1 MTNQKRYPVL
11 GSDASSVWNFCACFS
26 DLISPGNQWC
36 QLFSQVSIKE
46 RGFSNKS
53 NSWPLVLER
62 KDKNQKPRDKAFSP
76 AVMTSFRL
84 KLHHEFIR
92 EITLCMYTILEK
104 ILTCKPLTSP
114 KESWKTTSLSLWKE
128 RIPKIQPRQ
137 RPSSI
142 RLLVLR
148 PYLFK
153 TKEGERGKHFVH
165 LAPFRIFLF
174 VSSMSFSLD
183 AYFCLLPRHFFS
195 STKAVIWLLA
205 YSRSTFKIINSPL
218 NIQAFFGTKF
228 GRIKRRKDSPPSPF
242 PLHLLLAI
250 FRPPPKKRALSQEIK
265 IVLCIPFFAIKSTS
279 MDYVDECCNMCKEL

>member
-1 MTNQKRYPVL
+1 M
-11 GSDASSVWNFCACFS
+11 
-26 DLISPGNQWC
+26 
-36 QLFSQVSIKE
+36 
-46 RGFSNKS
+46 
-53 NSWPLVLER
+53 
-62 KDKNQKPRDKAFSP
+62 
-76 AVMTSFRL
+76 
-84 KLHHEFIR
+84 
-92 EITLCMYTILEK
+92 
-104 ILTCKPLTSP
+104 
-114 KESWKTTSLSLWKE
+114 
-128 RIPKIQPRQ
+128 PKIQPRQ

-228 GRIKRRKDSPPSPF
+228 GRIKRKKNFPHPPLLFPF
-242 PLHLLLAI
+242 TV
-250 FRPPPKKRALSQEIK
+250 FSR
-265 IVLCIPFFAIKSTS
+265 FFALLPEREPYHKKLKFCFVFHFSP
-279 MDYVDECCNMCKEL
+279 

>member
-11 GSDASSVWNFCACFS
+11 GSDASSVRNFCACFS
-26 DLISPGNQWC
+26 DVISPRNQWC

-84 KLHHEFIR
+84 KLYHEFIR

-104 ILTCKPLTSP
+104 IPTCKPLTSP

-128 RIPKIQPRQ
+128 RMPKIQPRQ
-137 RPSSI
+137 RPSNI
-142 RLLVLR
+142 RLLVLK

-153 TKEGERGKHFVH
+153 TKEGERAKHFVH

-174 VSSMSFSLD
+174 IESMSFSLE
-183 AYFCLLPRHFFS
+183 AYFCLPPRNFFS

-205 YSRSTFKIINSPL
+205 YSRSTVI
-218 NIQAFFGTKF
+218 
-228 GRIKRRKDSPPSPF
+228 
-242 PLHLLLAI
+242 
-250 FRPPPKKRALSQEIK
+250 
-265 IVLCIPFFAIKSTS
+265 
-279 MDYVDECCNMCKEL
+279 

>member
-11 GSDASSVWNFCACFS
+11 GSDASSVRNFCACFS
-26 DLISPGNQWC
+26 DIISPGNQWC

-76 AVMTSFRL
+76 AVMTSFGL

-104 ILTCKPLTSP
+104 IPTCKPLTSP

-128 RIPKIQPRQ
+128 RMPKIQPRQ

-153 TKEGERGKHFVH
+153 TKEGERGKYFVH
-165 LAPFRIFLF
+165 LASFRIFLF
-174 VSSMSFSLD
+174 IQSMSFSLE
-183 AYFCLLPRHFFS
+183 AYFCLLPKHFFHQLKQWFGFLL
-195 STKAVIWLLA
+195 KAVPP
-205 YSRSTFKIINSPL
+205 FKIINSPL

-228 GRIKRRKDSPPSPF
+228 DRIKRGKNSPPPSLPFSPSPSSRDF
-242 PLHLLLAI
+242 SP
-250 FRPPPKKRALSQEIK
+250 S
-265 IVLCIPFFAIKSTS
+265 S
-279 MDYVDECCNMCKEL
+279 

>member
-11 GSDASSVWNFCACFS
+11 GSDASSVRNFCACFS
-26 DLISPGNQWC
+26 DVISPGNQCC

-46 RGFSNKS
+46 RGFSSKS

-76 AVMTSFRL
+76 AVMTSFGL

-104 ILTCKPLTSP
+104 IPTCKPLTSP

-128 RIPKIQPRQ
+128 RMPKIQPRQ

-174 VSSMSFSLD
+174 IQSMSFSLE
-183 AYFCLLPRHFFS
+183 AYFCLLPKSFFHQL
-195 STKAVIWLLA
+195 KQWFGFLLIAVPP
-205 YSRSTFKIINSPL
+205 FKIINAPL

-228 GRIKRRKDSPPSPF
+228 GRIKRRKNSS
-242 PLHLLLAI
+242 H
-250 FRPPPKKRALSQEIK
+250 PPPLFPFTVFSR
-265 IVLCIPFFAIKSTS
+265 FFALLPEREPYHKKLKFCFVFHFSP
-279 MDYVDECCNMCKEL
+279 

>member
-1 MTNQKRYPVL
+1 MTSQKRYPVL

-26 DLISPGNQWC
+26 GVISPGNQWC

-53 NSWPLVLER
+53 NSWPLVLEG
-62 KDKNQKPRDKAFSP
+62 KDKYQKPKDKAFSP

-104 ILTCKPLTSP
+104 IPTCKPLTSP

-128 RIPKIQPRQ
+128 RMPKIQPRQ

-153 TKEGERGKHFVH
+153 TKEGERAKHFVH

-174 VSSMSFSLD
+174 IPSMSFSLE
-183 AYFCLLPRHFFS
+183 AYFCLLPKNFFHQLKQWFGFLL
-195 STKAVIWLLA
+195 KAVPP
-205 YSRSTFKIINSPL
+205 FKIINSPL
-218 NIQAFFGTKF
+218 NIHAFFGTKF
-228 GRIKRRKDSPPSPF
+228 GRIKRRKNF
-242 PLHLLLAI
+242 PH
-250 FRPPPKKRALSQEIK
+250 PPPLFPFTVFSRLFALLPEREPYHKKLKFCFVFYFS
-265 IVLCIPFFAIKSTS
+265 P
-279 MDYVDECCNMCKEL
+279 

>member
-46 RGFSNKS
+46 RGFSSKS
-53 NSWPLVLER
+53 NLWPLVLER

-153 TKEGERGKHFVH
+153 TKEGEREKHFVH

-228 GRIKRRKDSPPSPF
+228 GRIKRRKDSPPPPLFPF
-242 PLHLLLAI
+242 TFFSRFFALLLKSE
-250 FRPPPKKRALSQEIK
+250 PYHKKLK
-265 IVLCIPFFAIKSTS
+265 LCFVFHFSP
-279 MDYVDECCNMCKEL
+279 

>member
-11 GSDASSVWNFCACFS
+11 GSEASSVWNFCACFS
-26 DLISPGNQWC
+26 DVISPGNQWC

-76 AVMTSFRL
+76 GVMRSFRL

-104 ILTCKPLTSP
+104 IPTCKPLTSP

-128 RIPKIQPRQ
+128 RMPKIQPRQ

-142 RLLVLR
+142 RLFVLR

-153 TKEGERGKHFVH
+153 TKEGERGKHFIH
-165 LAPFRIFLF
+165 LTSFRIFIF
-174 VSSMSFSLD
+174 IQSMSFSWE
-183 AYFCLLPRHFFS
+183 AYFCLLPKNFFHQLKQWFGFLL
-195 STKAVIWLLA
+195 KAVPP
-205 YSRSTFKIINSPL
+205 FKIINSPL

-228 GRIKRRKDSPPSPF
+228 DRIKRGKNSPPPSLPFSPSPSSRDF
-242 PLHLLLAI
+242 SP
-250 FRPPPKKRALSQEIK
+250 S
-265 IVLCIPFFAIKSTS
+265 S
-279 MDYVDECCNMCKEL
+279 

>member
-26 DLISPGNQWC
+26 DVISPGNQWC

-76 AVMTSFRL
+76 ALMTSFRL
-84 KLHHEFIR
+84 KLHHAFIR

-104 ILTCKPLTSP
+104 IPTCKPLTSP

-128 RIPKIQPRQ
+128 RMPKIQPRQ

-148 PYLFK
+148 PYLFE

-165 LAPFRIFLF
+165 LASFRIFLF
-174 VSSMSFSLD
+174 IQSMSFSLE
-183 AYFCLLPRHFFS
+183 AYFCLLPKNFFHQL
-195 STKAVIWLLA
+195 KQWFGFLLIAVPP
-205 YSRSTFKIINSPL
+205 FKIINSPL

-228 GRIKRRKDSPPSPF
+228 GRLKRRNNSPFSPSPSSRDF
-242 PLHLLLAI
+242 SP
-250 FRPPPKKRALSQEIK
+250 S
-265 IVLCIPFFAIKSTS
+265 S
-279 MDYVDECCNMCKEL
+279 